1 MVSEKQQT
9 AKTEKLFKYL
19 AKILAPPPELS
30 VSEWADMYRKL
41 SSESSAEPGQW
52 RTDRA
57 PYQRKIMDQINN
69 PEVETIVLMTSAQV
83 GKTEI
88 ILNTLGYHIDY
99 DPAPIMVMQPTVEMA
114 KTFSKTRLAPMLRD
128 TPVLKGKVSDAK
140 SRDSGNTM
148 LEKSFPGG
156 VVVMVGANSPSSL
169 ASRPIRI
176 LLADEVDR
184 FPSSAG
190 SEGDPLSLAEKRT
203 TTFPTNRK
211 KIFVSTPTIKG
222 ASRIETAYQSSSQ
235 EHWNLPCPSCGEYQQ
250 LLWGQIKFE
259 YDEEKDKVVKVD
271 HACKHCGAL
280 HDEFEWKAG
289 KGKWAADNP
298 HSKIKGFHLNEF
310 ASPWKRWEE
319 IVQDFKDA
327 KKEGVESL
335 KVWVNTSL
343 GETWEEKGDGI
354 ESDGLLQRREEYDGE
369 IPDGVAVLTAG
380 VDVQDNR
387 LEYEIV
393 GWGTG
398 KESWGIKYGV
408 LMGDPGQEFVWKALD
423 DIIFASYHRKD
434 GQEMKIMSTCID
446 SGGHHTSSV
455 YQYCRDR
462 EMHRVWAIKGI
473 GGAGHNFI
481 KRPNRRDQDG
491 IWLFTLGVDVGKDV
505 IVSRLK
511 AELHQNGYCH
521 FPIESEKGYD
531 DYYFEG
537 LTAEHRVT
545 RYKNGQPT
553 IKWELKRSSARNEPF
568 DLRNYATAA
577 LEILNPNLDSL
588 LDQWQN
594 GETKPKPYKKRGRV
608 VSKGIGR

>member
-1 MVSEKQQT
+1 MASEKQQRI
-9 AKTEKLFKYL
+9 KTEKTF
-19 AKILAPPPELS
+19 AKISKLWAPPPDLS

-41 SSESSAEPGQW
+41 SSEASAEHGQW

-57 PYQRKIMDQINN
+57 PYQRKIMDEINN

-88 ILNTLGYHIDY
+88 ILNAIGYHMDY
-99 DPAPIMVMQPTVEMA
+99 DPSPIMVMQPTVEMA

-128 TPVLKGKVSDAK
+128 TPVLAGKVADSNR
-140 SRDSGNTM
+140 RDSGNTM

-156 VVVMVGANSPSSL
+156 VVVMVGANAPASL

-184 FPSSAG
+184 FPVSAG

-203 TTFPTNRK
+203 TTFGNRK

-222 ASRIETAYQSSSQ
+222 ASRIEKAYESSTQ

-250 LLWGQIKFE
+250 LLWGQIKFD
-259 YDEEKDKVVKVD
+259 YDEEAEEVTRVE

-289 KGKWAADNP
+289 DGKWIAENP
-298 HSKIKGFHLNEF
+298 NAKAKGFHLNEF

-319 IVQDFKDA
+319 IVQDFKNA
-327 KKEGVESL
+327 KKEGIESL

-343 GETWEEKGDGI
+343 GETWEEKGEGV
-354 ESDGLLQRREEYDGE
+354 ESDDLLQRREDYGCEV
-369 IPDGVAVLTAG
+369 PDRVAVLTAG

-408 LMGDPGQEFVWKALD
+408 IMGDPGQEFVWKALD
-423 DIIFASYHRKD
+423 AVLFANYKRAD
-434 GQEMKIMSTCID
+434 GQEMQIMTTCID

-455 YQYCRDR
+455 YRYCRER
-462 EMHRVWAIKGI
+462 EMHRVWPIKGI
-473 GGAGHNFI
+473 GGTGHSFI

-491 IWLFTLGVDVGKDV
+491 IWLFTLGVDVGKDN

-511 AELHQNGYCH
+511 AEPDQNGYCH
-521 FPIESEKGYD
+521 FPIEEDKGYD
-531 DYYFEG
+531 EFYFKG
-537 LTAEHRVT
+537 LTAERRVT

-553 IKWELKRSSARNEPF
+553 IKWELKTSSSRNEPF

-577 LEILNPNLDSL
+577 LEILNPNLDAL
-588 LDQWQN
+588 IDRLQN
-594 GETKPKPYKKRGRV
+594 GEIKPKIAKKKRRV
-608 VSKGIGR
+608 MSKGIR